1 MSIIFHVA
9 ANVRFDEKFKVSTIM
24 NVNSTATILNI
35 AKYMP
40 NLKVIL
46 FLILITIY
54 NINNITQKMY
64 MIEDN

>member
-1 MSIIFHVA
+1 VA
-9 ANVRFDEKFKVSTIM
+9 ANVRFDEKIKVSTII

-46 FLILITIY
+46 FLILITILIILL
-54 NINNITQKMY
+54 NKKMY
-64 MIEDN
+64 MTEDN

>member
-1 MSIIFHVA
+1 VA
-9 ANVRFDEKFKVSTIM
+9 ANVRFDEKIKVSTIM

-54 NINNITQKMY
+54 NINNITQQKNVH
-64 MIEDN
+64 DRR